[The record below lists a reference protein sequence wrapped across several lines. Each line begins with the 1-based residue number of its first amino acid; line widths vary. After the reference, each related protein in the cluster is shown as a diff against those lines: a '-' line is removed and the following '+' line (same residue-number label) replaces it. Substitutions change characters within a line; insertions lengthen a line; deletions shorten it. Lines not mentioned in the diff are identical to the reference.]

1 MCNNKQFSW
10 TMGCLAAFVVTLVIN
25 YLSTT
30 GVIGTPQKDLSDKY
44 YLPIT
49 PPGWAFSIW
58 GVIYLWQAVWII
70 YHAVISCQYSS
81 DLQADNT
88 LMFGLSFYV
97 SWILSCACNMGWI
110 VAFATEQITLST
122 FILLAIT
129 GTLYWNLWTTHRY
142 LGQLDDDKKVY
153 PSFLI
158 SSKCIQSAYRGLLL
172 NGVAFYGT
180 WTSIAQCLNI
190 AITLT
195 YEAKVDAYTASL
207 VALSVLTATLV
218 LYWICDFYLLRSYL
232 IYTYSPYAVL
242 LWALSAI
249 STNPEEGELAL
260 KGATRTFIYVLI
272 ALSAVTAVAKI
283 VMGVVYGVNGKN
295 QKRASEVATLT
306 ENEEAG
312 AQYNIMT
319 EAL

>member
-1 MCNNKQFSW
+1 MCSNKQLLW
-10 TMGCLAAFVVTLVIN
+10 TIGCLVAFVATLIIN
-25 YLSTT
+25 YLSTN
-30 GVIGTPQKDLSDKY
+30 GAIGKTQSELSDKY

-58 GVIYLWQAVWII
+58 GLIYLWQGAWII
-70 YHAVISCQYSS
+70 FHSAMSCKYSS
-81 DLQADNT
+81 ELEST
-88 LMFGLSFYV
+88 LMFGRGFYV

-142 LGQLDDDKKVY
+142 LGQLNDDKAVY
-153 PSFLI
+153 PPFLI
-158 SSKCIQSAYRGLLL
+158 SSKCIQTAYRVLVL
-172 NGVAFYGT
+172 NGVAFYAT

-195 YEAKVDAYTASL
+195 YEADVDVYCSCL
-207 VALSVLTATLV
+207 WALSVLTVTLV
-218 LYWICDFYLLRSYL
+218 LYWICDFYALRSYL

-249 STNPEEGELAL
+249 STNPKEGDLAL
-260 KGATRTFIYVLI
+260 KGASRTFIYVLI
-272 ALSAVTAVAKI
+272 ALSAITAVAKI
-283 VMGVVYGVNGKN
+283 VMGIVVGVSGKN
-295 QKRASEVATLT
+295 QKKASEVASLK
-306 ENEEAG
+306 G
-312 AQYNIMT
+312 SQGSDAQVS
-319 EAL
+319 EVAV